1 MSKSLISTGIVPNDG
16 NGDTLVD
23 GAGKINSNFN
33 EIYSTIGDG
42 SNLNVGYG
50 KTVISTNISNYVGI
64 GTTNASQLL
73 TVNGGIGATTLV
85 VSGISTFSGVTT
97 STQSLFA
104 NRLSVSG
111 VSTFSGVTTSTESLF
126 ANRLSVSGV
135 STFSGVTTSTE
146 SLFANRLSVS
156 GVSTFSGVTTSTST
170 IFSNQLSVSG
180 VSTFYSSVGFNT
192 NVSISGIA
200 TIGLGVTSSPPNNS
214 QMSFE
219 LLSNTRLR
227 IKVKG
232 TDGQFRMVDLT
243 LS

>member
-85 VSGISTFSGVTT
+85 VSGVSTFSGVTT
-97 STQSLFA
+97 STQ
-104 NRLSVSG
+104 
-111 VSTFSGVTTSTESLF
+111 SLF

>member
-111 VSTFSGVTTSTESLF
+111 VSTFSGVTTST
-126 ANRLSVSGV
+126 
-135 STFSGVTTSTE
+135 
-146 SLFANRLSVS
+146 
-156 GVSTFSGVTTSTST
+156 ST

>member
-85 VSGISTFSGVTT
+85 VSG
-97 STQSLFA
+97 
-104 NRLSVSG
+104 

-135 STFSGVTTSTE
+135 STFSGVTTSTQ